1 MSSADLSLSAGP
13 TATRSLSEVTRQ
25 ELYDLVWSTPASRL
39 AQDFGVSDV
48 AIAKRCKRL
57 GVPRPSRGYW
67 AKIEAGK
74 KPRKS
79 PLPPTADELFYE
91 MANTP
96 VGTSKRL
103 PGEGTDLHPLAT
115 ELLRAITTGSPDSQK
130 RVRISQATLPNVTV
144 SKALAERTARAFHV
158 IVTEAEARGIPFR
171 KSQSSYDGGFFR
183 KANDR
188 LYLEIEEEL
197 AEKAAADKRSRTAYS
212 RGWQQD
218 SRVPSGKLSLSLKED
233 RYASRDGKRWTETAE
248 LSLEKILS
256 QAIAEVCQHF
266 IAAQKRRAQQAIDW
280 EKQRVES
287 EERHRKWQEE
297 EAIRQREERERKHQA
312 AIGAV
317 MQHRKDDLLKASEWW
332 RSHQTVEAFLDE
344 CERRWRDNQ
353 AGELTS
359 EQQEWL
365 NWARKTAKPLS
376 PFESGYP
383 EPDKDGAFSPIS
395 VQFGGP
401 YPETREFSRPPTMP
415 EIPAPDAVQPS
426 YPSHQPPPPQ
436 PYPFWL
442 KYQRR

>member
-1 MSSADLSLSAGP
+1 MSSADVSLSAGP
-13 TATRSLSEVTRQ
+13 TATRSLSQATRQ

-48 AIAKRCKRL
+48 AVAKRCKRL
-57 GVPRPSRGYW
+57 GVPRPFRGYW
-67 AKIEAGK
+67 AKVEAGK

-91 MANTP
+91 TANKP
-96 VGTSKRL
+96 VSRSKRL
-103 PGEGTDLHPLAT
+103 PAEGADLHPLAT
-115 ELLRAITTGSPDSQK
+115 ELLRAITTATPDSQK
-130 RVRISQATLPNVTV
+130 RVRISQPTVPNVTV

-183 KANDR
+183 KGNDR
-188 LYLEIEEEL
+188 LYLEIEEDL
-197 AEKAAADKRSRTAYS
+197 AEKAETDKRSRTAYS

-248 LSLEKILS
+248 LSLEKILP

-266 IAAQKRRAQQAIDW
+266 IEAQKRRAQQAIEW

-317 MQHRKDDLLKASEWW
+317 MQRRKDDLLKASEWW
-332 RSHQTVEAFLDE
+332 RIHQTVEAFLDE

-353 AGELTS
+353 AGEVTS

-365 NWARKTAKPLS
+365 DWARKTAKPLS

-415 EIPAPDAVQPS
+415 EIPAPVAVQAS